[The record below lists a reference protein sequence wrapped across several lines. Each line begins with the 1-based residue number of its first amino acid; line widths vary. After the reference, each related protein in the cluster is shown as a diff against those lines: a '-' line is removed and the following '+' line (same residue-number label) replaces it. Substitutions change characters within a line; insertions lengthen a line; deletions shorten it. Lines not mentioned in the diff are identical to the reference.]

1 MSEVRSADVT
11 MEARQEEEESSSAQE
26 RAQQVAGQAQEKAQ
40 EAASQAQEKLREQIG
55 QRSTEAG
62 EKVEGMSE
70 DMRAV
75 GQELRKQGK
84 ESAANLADKA
94 AERAERAGTY
104 LRESDADA
112 LLSDIE
118 DFGRRRPLVILVG
131 GLALGIAGARF
142 LKASS
147 RRRYQERYG
156 SGANGQP
163 LPPQRGLAPAADVRR
178 EPVETAG
185 ARRATTGTPAT
196 PSDPAP
202 RMTPADPAVR

>member
-1 MSEVRSADVT
+1 MSEVSAGDVRIET
-11 MEARQEEEESSSAQE
+11 SQEEESSAAQE

-40 EAASQAQEKLREQIG
+40 EAASQAQEKVREQIG

-62 EKVEGMSE
+62 EKVGGMSE

-75 GQELRKQGK
+75 GQELRRQGK
-84 ESAANLADKA
+84 EAPANLADKA
-94 AERAERAGTY
+94 AERADRVGTY
-104 LRESDADA
+104 LQDSDADK

-118 DFGRRRPLVILVG
+118 DFGRRRPLVVLVG

-156 SGANGQP
+156 SGAARQHAP
-163 LPPQRGLAPAADVRR
+163 SRRALDPAAYDRR
-178 EPVETAG
+178 ESFETPGAG
-185 ARRATTGTPAT
+185 RVPTGTPGT
-196 PSDPAP
+196 PTEPAP
-202 RMTPADPAVR
+202 RVTPGDPALR